1 MACLYVLLSSG
12 PGAETQHHPAD
23 VWRESGR
30 GRGVAA
36 RPGGRQEHVQDP
48 NRRAAQEPEITS
60 VVFFA
65 RKHTVLLTDVE
76 VHLL

>member
-1 MACLYVLLSSG
+1 MLVKFFLSSG

-23 VWRESGR
+23 VRRESRR
-30 GRGVAA
+30 GRGASA

-48 NRRAAQEPEITS
+48 NRRAAQEPEIAS
-60 VVFFA
+60 LAFFGRQLA
-65 RKHTVLLTDVE
+65 AMPTGIE